1 VLGGKILHKYPNQ
14 DLPLPMSQTFN
25 PDFTYSLQQLMQR
38 VDITSFQAL
47 SKKAGISE
55 KQLRRLRKGE
65 IEQLRVETLLK
76 LAQALEVSVSELLTT
91 FSSGGAT
98 LEGLPQQEVESKAI
112 PPWLPQQDSQSLAV
126 LKQEYQKL
134 QQQLENQRETLKQEF
149 QKSSLQI
156 LESWLLQWPTAAYAA
171 GQNQQ
176 LPAVRLLPL
185 LRPVEQLMQEWGVE
199 AIASVGSEIPYD
211 PQWHQL
217 MDGTVAPGEL
227 VKVRYVG
234 YRSAGKLLHRAKVSP
249 ISNANKG

>member
-1 VLGGKILHKYPNQ
+1 MTQEFY
-14 DLPLPMSQTFN
+14 S
-25 PDFTYSLQQLMQR
+25 DFTDSLRQMMQR
-38 VDITSFQAL
+38 VNVTSFQAL

-65 IEQLRVETLLK
+65 IEQLRVEVLLK
-76 LAQALEVSVSELLTT
+76 LSQALQVSVNELLAT
-91 FSSGGAT
+91 FSSVG
-98 LEGLPQQEVESKAI
+98 ENPPCLPLQEMESI
-112 PPWLPQQDSQSLAV
+112 AV

-134 QQQLENQRETLKQEF
+134 QQQLETQRETLKQEF
-149 QKSSLQI
+149 QQSSLQI
-156 LESWLLQWPTAAYAA
+156 LESWLLQWPTAAYVA

-185 LRPVEQLMQEWGVE
+185 VRPVEQLMQEWGVE

-217 MDGTVAPGEL
+217 MDGIAAPGEV

-234 YRSAGKLLHRAKVSP
+234 YRSSGKLLYRAKVSP
-249 ISNANKG
+249 ISY

>member
-1 VLGGKILHKYPNQ
+1 MTQV
-14 DLPLPMSQTFN
+14 FN
-25 PDFTYSLQQLMQR
+25 PDLTNSLQQMMQR
-38 VDITSFQAL
+38 VDVTSFQAL
-47 SKKAGISE
+47 SKKAGVSE

-65 IEQLRVETLLK
+65 IEQLRVEILLK
-76 LAQALEVSVSELLTT
+76 LAQALQVSVNELLTT
-91 FSSGGAT
+91 FSLGTNTAQS
-98 LEGLPQQEVESKAI
+98 LRQNVES
-112 PPWLPQQDSQSLAV
+112 LSV

-134 QQQLENQRETLKQEF
+134 QKQLESQRETLKKEF
-149 QKSSLQI
+149 QQSSLQI

-185 LRPVEQLMQEWGVE
+185 VRPVEQLMQEWGVE

-217 MDGTVAPGEL
+217 MDGTAAPGEM

-234 YRSAGKLLHRAKVSP
+234 YKTAGKLLYRAKVSP
-249 ISNANKG
+249 ISN